1 MIEQLKLYDPRFP
14 KVRLG
19 NPCDGGYVV
28 PLQALCQSACLFSYG
43 VGNDISLEIDY
54 VEATNKKAFSFD
66 HTCDFKTPAQYEN
79 KIIYFPE
86 GLSGNKTEKTDNFA
100 NHYNKY
106 FNPTWDQHANTF
118 FDKVLLKID
127 VEGNEYEYLAR
138 SDIQHLSKITTG
150 LLIEFHGL
158 SDKTTRSMFF
168 DCMSLLNQY
177 FYLCHVHGNNNSDNF
192 YYSER
197 IFDKELNDEYI
208 QKFFIP
214 DSFELSFVSKE
225 ILSNAQFDPK
235 KYPCPF
241 LDRVNNILR
250 PEANLDFLNQ
260 I

>member
-1 MIEQLKLYDPRFP
+1 MIERLKLYDPKLQ

-28 PLQALCQSACLFSYG
+28 PLQALCKSACLFSYG
-43 VGNDISLEIDY
+43 VGGDISLEMDY
-54 VEATNKKAFSFD
+54 VEATNKKAFCFD
-66 HTCDFKTPAQYEN
+66 HTCYFKIPVEYDN
-79 KIIYFPE
+79 KIIYFSE
-86 GLSGNKTEKTDNFA
+86 GLSGLKTEKTDNFV

-106 FNPTWDQHANTF
+106 FAPIWDQNANVF
-118 FDKVLLKID
+118 FDKVLLKMD
-127 VEGNEYEYLAR
+127 VEGSEYEYLIQ

-158 SDKTTRSMFF
+158 SHKQTRDVFF
-168 DCMSLLNQY
+168 DCMGRLNQY
-177 FYLCHVHGNNNSDNF
+177 FYLCHVHGNNNSPNF
-192 YYSER
+192 YYSEK
-197 IFDKELNDEYI
+197 IFNKELNEEYI

-225 ILSNAQFDPK
+225 IIMNPGFDPR
-235 KYPCPF
+235 KYPCAF

-250 PEANLDFLNQ
+250 PESNLDFLNQ